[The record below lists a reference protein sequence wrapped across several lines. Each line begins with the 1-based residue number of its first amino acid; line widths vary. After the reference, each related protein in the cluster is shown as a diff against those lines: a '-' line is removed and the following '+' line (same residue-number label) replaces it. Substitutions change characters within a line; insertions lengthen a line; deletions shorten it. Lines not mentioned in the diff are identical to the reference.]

1 MKKVGKMAVV
11 AGAKEVVTLRESEIR
26 DFLARYPGLR
36 RADVLHAIVK
46 AGPSREAV
54 DRAIGRLWADLVLR
68 ASQRSQ

>member
-11 AGAKEVVTLRESEIR
+11 ADAKEVVTLRESEIR
-26 DFLARYPGLR
+26 DFLSRYPGLR
-36 RADVLHAIVK
+36 RADALHAIVN